1 MNLRGYPPRAAA
13 WLVLACALSAAGVRA
28 QGGGGDVVFVPT
40 PPEAVDAM
48 LGLARVG
55 PGDYLIDLG
64 SGDGRVVIGA
74 AKKGA
79 RALGVDLDPELIR
92 VARDNAAKAGM
103 GERAKFSERNL
114 FEQDLTRAS
123 VVTMYL
129 LPELNLKL
137 RPLLLA
143 QLKPGA
149 RIVTHDYHMG
159 DWFPDRT
166 LTVEAPGKTVG
177 TAGVSQVYLWVV
189 PAPVAGRWQ
198 VSMAGREQAAELTL
212 VQRHQHIGGTW
223 KEGGATWPLA
233 SARLSGD
240 RIEFNVPAADP
251 AAGKARH
258 FTGRVA
264 GEGISGAMGVAGARD
279 ATAAQRWAA
288 MRVAKSQ
295 ERK

>member
-1 MNLRGYPPRAAA
+1 M
-13 WLVLACALSAAGVRA
+13 
-28 QGGGGDVVFVPT
+28 VFVPT
-40 PPEAVDAM
+40 PPEAVETM

-64 SGDGRVVIGA
+64 SGDGRLVIAA

-79 RALGVDLDPELIR
+79 RALGVDLDPELLR
-92 VARDNAAKAGM
+92 VARESAVKAGL
-103 GERAKFSERNL
+103 GERAKFAERNL

-123 VVTMYL
+123 VVTLYL

-149 RIVTHDYHMG
+149 RVVTHDYHMG

-177 TAGVSQVYLWVV
+177 STGVSQVYLWIV

-198 VSMAGREQAAELTL
+198 VSLAGREQAAELTL
-212 VQRHQHIGGTW
+212 VQRYQHIGGTW
-223 KEGGATWPLA
+223 KEGGATHPLA
-233 SARLSGD
+233 NARLAGD
-240 RIEFNVPAADP
+240 RLEFNVPAAD
-251 AAGKARH
+251 ATAGGKPRH
-258 FTGRVA
+258 FSGHVA
-264 GEGISGAMGVAGARD
+264 GEGITGALGVAGARD
-279 ATAAQRWAA
+279 TAAAQRWGA

-295 ERK
+295 EAKR

>member
-1 MNLRGYPPRAAA
+1 MKPRRHPPFAAA
-13 WLVLACALSAAGVRA
+13 AALLALACVGATAVRA
-28 QGGGGDVVFVPT
+28 QSGGGDVVFVPT
-40 PPEAVDAM
+40 PPEAVEVM

-55 PGDYLIDLG
+55 PGDMLIDLG
-64 SGDGRVVIGA
+64 SGDGRLVIGA

-103 GERAKFSERNL
+103 SERAKFAERNL

-123 VVTMYL
+123 VVTLYL

-149 RIVTHDYHMG
+149 RVVTHDFHMG

-177 TAGVSQVYLWVV
+177 TAGVSQVYLWIV

-198 VSMAGREQAAELTL
+198 VSMGGREQAAELTI
-212 VQRHQHIGGTW
+212 VQRYQHIGGTW
-223 KEGGATWPLA
+223 KEGGATHTLTN
-233 SARLSGD
+233 ARLSGD
-240 RIEFNVPAADP
+240 RIEFDVPAQEG
-251 AAGKARH
+251 GKPRH
-258 FTGRVA
+258 FSGRVA
-264 GEGISGAMGVAGARD
+264 GEGITGAMGAAGARD
-279 ATAAQRWAA
+279 SSAAQRWGA
-288 MRVAKSQ
+288 MRVAKSM
-295 ERK
+295 EKK

>member
-1 MNLRGYPPRAAA
+1 LNIRIRRATAA
-13 WLVLACALSAAGVRA
+13 RALLALALACAAAARA
-28 QGGGGDVVFVPT
+28 QSGGGGDVVFVPT
-40 PPEAVDAM
+40 PPEAVEVM

-64 SGDGRVVIGA
+64 SGDGRLVIGA

-79 RALGVDLDPELIR
+79 RALGVDLDPELLR
-92 VARDNAAKAGM
+92 VARDSAAKAGM
-103 GERAKFSERNL
+103 SERAKFAERNL

-149 RIVTHDYHMG
+149 RIVTHDFHMG

-177 TAGVSQVYLWVV
+177 TAGVSQVYLWIV
-189 PAPVAGRWQ
+189 PAPVGGRWQ
-198 VSMAGREQAAELTL
+198 VSLAGREQAAELTL
-212 VQRHQHIGGTW
+212 VQRFQHIGGTW
-223 KEGGATWPLA
+223 KEGGATHSLA
-233 SARLSGD
+233 SARLAGD
-240 RIEFNVPAADP
+240 RIEFEVPAQDG
-251 AAGKARH
+251 GKPRH
-258 FTGRVA
+258 FSGRVA
-264 GEGISGAMGVAGARD
+264 GEGISGAVGITGARD
-279 ATAAQRWAA
+279 NAAAQRWGA
-288 MRVAKSQ
+288 MRVAK
-295 ERK
+295 K